1 MTRRWADVAELI
13 ATQGLKGRF
22 VARSVRGLPFLL
34 EEGLAVDFVPP
45 TLEGPRHVRV
55 SFVQHAGDGEYLVDF
70 TGVSDRDTA
79 ERLVGSHC
87 LVARELLPDDF
98 DELLRADA
106 GHVSGYRVVDEA
118 LGELGPVVEVR
129 EMPTQD
135 LLVVEHSAG
144 EVLIPFVDEF
154 VRDIDEDEGIV
165 YVSVPQGL
173 IDLNAVSGE

>member
-70 TGVSDRDTA
+70 TDVSDRDTA

-106 GHVSGYRVVDEA
+106 GHVGGYRVIDEA

-135 LLVVEHSAG
+135 LLVVERAQG
-144 EVLIPFVDEF
+144 EALIPFVDEF
-154 VRDIDEDEGIV
+154 IVGIDEDEGIV
-165 YVSVPQGL
+165 HVNVPRSLLELNSTQG
-173 IDLNAVSGE
+173 A